1 MLQLKPSINVKT
13 PNGEGKAIIVI
24 NHGTA
29 LPLEWL
35 VVNSR
40 TKEFES
46 WRTQDIKPI
55 IMPVPFLEPL
65 QPSFQDAQ
73 SSSTTEP
80 SQTLVI

>member
-1 MLQLKPSINVKT
+1 MLQLNPSINVKT

-65 QPSFQDAQ
+65 PPSSQAAQ
-73 SSSTTEP
+73 SSSTTVR